1 MIVVAASFR
10 RKPNQ
15 NRHFR
20 NACSPFQN
28 TAMHYGIDGTNP
40 DVIRLSLSDTS
51 PLWLYVTAEN
61 SILQK
66 NPLIFWE

>member
-20 NACSPFQN
+20 NACSSFQN

-40 DVIRLSLSDTS
+40 DVIRLPLSDRP
-51 PLWLYVTAEN
+51 PLWLYVTAKN
-61 SILQK
+61 STLQK
-66 NPLIFWE
+66 NSL